1 LRFAVTAAS
10 VLVLGAAACGEL
22 DNPTTVKDLRVLGV
36 KCDPAGFL
44 VDLQSPGAGT
54 DADWS
59 AQITALVVDPLGQG
73 QELQLTAAAG
83 CPDYIDTITSATMQG
98 TKICPPESATS
109 QFPDPIGPLLRTTT
123 LVTPDMP
130 RPFMPT
136 ATGGIQYE
144 PTISFGLRTDQV
156 AAFFSPMTTGIAALD
171 QSIAYNREFGIPAIV
186 NLTFTLGGERV
197 EAIKHVVYWPRL
209 NPDQLPDPSV
219 TQVPNQNPVFGDPA
233 DPNPMRQKLRL
244 YSHRDETTGNPDQ
257 PITNLPAT
265 ISISAEDKLY
275 VDPIHDFA
283 AEGYLLRVRNVDTGQ
298 VETRVVDRELIRFY
312 FYATAGTFADDMS
325 FSEPN
330 PVTGAQHTDSEYRP
344 PKPEEVPAGG
354 IAVTIWVVAHD
365 ERAGTDWTSTTITV
379 VP

>member
-1 LRFAVTAAS
+1 MFAVTVAS
-10 VLVLGAAACGEL
+10 VLALGAAACGEL
-22 DNPTTVKDLRVLGV
+22 DNPTNVKDLRVLGV
-36 KCDPAGFL
+36 KCNPAGFL
-44 VDLQSPGAGT
+44 VDRQAPGAGTT

-83 CPDYIDTITSATMQG
+83 CPDYIDPITSATMQG
-98 TKICPPESATS
+98 TKLCPPESATS
-109 QFPDPIGPLLRTTT
+109 RFPDPIGPLLKTTT

-130 RPFMPT
+130 LAFPPT

-144 PTISFGLRTDQV
+144 PTISFGLRMDQV
-156 AAFFSPMTTGIAALD
+156 AAFFSPMTTGILALD

-186 NLTFTLGGERV
+186 NLTFALGTERV

-209 NPDQLPDPSV
+209 DPDQVPDPSV
-219 TQVPNQNPVFGDPA
+219 PQVPNQNPVFGDPA
-233 DPNPMRQKLRL
+233 DPNVPKLRL

-257 PITNLPAT
+257 EITTLPAT
-265 ISISAEDKLY
+265 ISISVGDKLY
-275 VDPIHDFA
+275 VDPVHDHA
-283 AEGYLLRVRNVDTGQ
+283 AEGYLLRVRNVDTGL

-330 PVTGAQHTDSEYRP
+330 
-344 PKPEEVPAGG
+344 
-354 IAVTIWVVAHD
+354 
-365 ERAGTDWTSTTITV
+365 
-379 VP
+379 